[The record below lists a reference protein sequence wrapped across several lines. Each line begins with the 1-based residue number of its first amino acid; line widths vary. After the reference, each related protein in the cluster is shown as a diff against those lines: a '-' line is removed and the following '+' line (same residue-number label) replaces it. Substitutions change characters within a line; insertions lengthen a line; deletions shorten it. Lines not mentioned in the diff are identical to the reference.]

1 MARELIEEEK
11 IIFPFFP
18 SPVRNGEVVNG
29 AWKRA
34 KEWRKRIMKLS
45 RRKWGNED
53 REMARGNGKKM
64 KRLRLKK
71 IERAGRKEDGGK
83 NEN

>member
-1 MARELIEEEK
+1 MESRKMARELIEEEK

-53 REMARGNGKKM
+53 REITNGTSNGKGKW
-64 KRLRLKK
+64 KKNEK
-71 IERAGRKEDGGK
+71 IEIKE
-83 NEN
+83 N